1 MNSFELPDFAGDDD
15 FGGNFFTDGVA
26 DGTFV
31 SGSPMPWGAVP
42 EADAVAAPPPLFL
55 MPQPAPILLL
65 SELDKFSQVKFIA
78 HLRLKPANLDELL
91 PEMLANS
98 GKYRSITKGLG
109 IKFWCDWCH
118 YTSDDNKAARTALL
132 NTGLPEELKAKP
144 AFKVLSSGKKRT
156 SGTRATTATR
166 VKNTVDAPSAAV
178 VAVAPPLQFSILNPL
193 VAAAFQN
200 TDFSLLDL
208 DAIDI
213 DDVSFDF
220 NPDAFTEF
228 DHIGWHVLDGIS
240 ADDVSEVLALDGP
253 REGSSVSQARRGS
266 VKRSN
271 TGPADSTYRKQR
283 MLTADSAAENIPK
296 EDIAL
301 FREHD
306 VKAGIVHFLFR
317 FKKKYESFKKL
328 FQLNDMLTTPYEILQ
343 SSGFVVLQMINILH
357 SSGGYKNLEALQAL
371 TVKAAD
377 QDQTPLQQL
386 QAAGFEP
393 THIVRVLS
401 NDGGYKNLEALQA
414 LTVKAADQDQTPL
427 QQLQAAGFEPTHI
440 VRVLSNDGGYKN
452 LEALLNFIP
461 HYVGLT
467 APEKTAFL
475 SFVSKTGASTRVE
488 LAQRLI
494 ELHTDKIDKASL
506 FDFLKSATNKSAVQ
520 FEALPL
526 EQLVEQIKPKKAKR
540 VPAGRPQTQTAV
552 AAPIYHFVEGAFGG
566 LAGVPGYNPDAIPKV
581 PDGGQEVVAAQ
592 TAEV

>member
-31 SGSPMPWGAVP
+31 SGSPMPWDAVP

-109 IKFWCDWCH
+109 IKFWCDWCQDALG
-118 YTSDDNKAARTALL
+118 DDKTDRIALL
-132 NTGLPEELKAKP
+132 NTSLPEELTTKQ
-144 AFKVLSSGKKRT
+144 AFKTLSLGKKRA
-156 SGTRATTATR
+156 SGARATTIKRA
-166 VKNTVDAPSAAV
+166 KSTVAAPS
-178 VAVAPPLQFSILNPL
+178 VAVAAPAPLLPQFAVLYPEP
-193 VAAAFQN
+193 AALQSG
-200 TDFSLLDL
+200 DSSPLDL
-208 DAIDI
+208 NTIDF
-213 DDVSFDF
+213 DDPSFDF
-220 NPDAFTEF
+220 NLDAFTGLEDMDWNLF
-228 DHIGWHVLDGIS
+228 DGI
-240 ADDVSEVLALDGP
+240 ATDDDFLGVPALDEHQG
-253 REGSSVSQARRGS
+253 GSNVVQAKRGS

-271 TGPADSTYRKQR
+271 TGLADSTFRKKR
-283 MLTADSAAENIPK
+283 ILTTDAATENIPR
-296 EDIAL
+296 EDIEL
-301 FREHD
+301 FRGHTD
-306 VKAGIVHFLFR
+306 IKPGIVNFLFR

-328 FQLNDMLTTPYEILQ
+328 FQLNDMFTTPYEILQ

-386 QAAGFEP
+386 QAA
-393 THIVRVLS
+393 V
-401 NDGGYKNLEALQA
+401 
-414 LTVKAADQDQTPL
+414 
-427 QQLQAAGFEPTHI
+427 FEPTHI

-552 AAPIYHFVEGAFGG
+552 AAPIYHVVEGAFGG

>member
-401 NDGGYKNLEALQA
+401 NDGGYKNLEAL
-414 LTVKAADQDQTPL
+414 
-427 QQLQAAGFEPTHI
+427 
-440 VRVLSNDGGYKN
+440 
-452 LEALLNFIP
+452 LNFIP